1 VSRGTAIVA
10 AVLLAGC
17 RGGAS
22 EAQQFDGAQA
32 MRWVEHQVAAG
43 PRVPGMPGHLAIG
56 RWLEQELRARADTVE
71 VQEFVHVTQGGDTL
85 HLRNLFARFRPSD
98 PNRVLFVTHW
108 DTRPHADNDPDPAR
122 RTQPIPGANDGASG
136 TAVLLG
142 VADEL
147 KRRPPAT
154 GVDLLFVDGEDYGDF
169 DGPDVLLGS
178 TWFAQHQPPGYRP
191 LFGVLFDMV
200 GGENLQVEQ
209 ESYSSDGAPEVVER
223 VWTTAEELGLGR
235 MFRNRRGGYVTDD
248 HVPLLRAGLRVI
260 DVIDII
266 SNYPPWHTTADT
278 PDKVSP
284 RTLANVGRLA
294 LALVR

>member
-1 VSRGTAIVA
+1 
-10 AVLLAGC
+10 VLFAGC
-17 RGGAS
+17 RGGTS
-22 EAQQFDGAQA
+22 QAQQFDGDQA
-32 MRWVEHQVAAG
+32 RRWVEHQVAAG
-43 PRVPGMPGHLAIG
+43 PRIPNTPGHRAIAQ
-56 RWLEQELRARADTVE
+56 WLEQELRARADTVE
-71 VQEFVHVTQGGDTL
+71 LQPFTHVTRGGDTL
-85 HLRNLFARFRPSD
+85 HLVNILARFRSAD

-122 RTQPIPGANDGASG
+122 RTQPVPGANDGASG

-142 VADEL
+142 VADQL
-147 KRRPPAT
+147 KRRPPSL
-154 GVDLLFVDGEDYGDF
+154 GVDLLFVDGEDYGNF

-200 GGENLQVEQ
+200 GGEALQVEQ
-209 ESYSSDGAPEVVER
+209 EGYSLDGAPEVVER
-223 VWTTAEELGLGR
+223 VWTTAEEQGLGR
-235 MFRNRRGGYVTDD
+235 VFRNRRGGYVDDD

-260 DVIDII
+260 DLIDVI

-278 PDKVSP
+278 PDKVSA

-294 LALVR
+294 MALVR